1 MSMMKR
7 HLDDLVAFAV
17 ENIPFNGDKAHDE
30 DIWMNLLTGNEDAA
44 KMLEREMIWNK
55 ILKREENK

>member
-30 DIWMNLLTGNEDAA
+30 DIWMELIINNENAA
-44 KMLEREMIWNK
+44 KMLERE
-55 ILKREENK
+55 ENK